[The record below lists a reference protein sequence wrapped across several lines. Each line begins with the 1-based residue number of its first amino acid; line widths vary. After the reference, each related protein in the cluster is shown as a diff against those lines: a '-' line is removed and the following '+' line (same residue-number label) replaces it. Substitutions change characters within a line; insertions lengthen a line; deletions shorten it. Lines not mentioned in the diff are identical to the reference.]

1 MPYSMSM
8 NCRSEMQLI
17 IVACTF
23 RSSLPPPFQ
32 IMYSVLHPPLY
43 AAKRLP
49 EAAQALM
56 RLALACD
63 RMGSKNSQCKSYLG
77 AIVVHL
83 YNQVGGGGGVLRES
97 G

>member
-1 MPYSMSM
+1 MLSPDLSP
-8 NCRSEMQLI
+8 
-17 IVACTF
+17 A
-23 RSSLPPPFQ
+23 LP
-32 IMYSVLHPPLY
+32 MHT
-43 AAKRLP
+43 AKRLP